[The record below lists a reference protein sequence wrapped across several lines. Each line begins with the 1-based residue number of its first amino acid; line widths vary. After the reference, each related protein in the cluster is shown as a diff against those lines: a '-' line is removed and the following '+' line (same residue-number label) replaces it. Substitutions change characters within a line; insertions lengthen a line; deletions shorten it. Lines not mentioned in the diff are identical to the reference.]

1 MNGDERQLRTRGL
14 LHDEE
19 VGTMRRI
26 QLTMADKVLDVLNR
40 RHGGRIEAPLISDY
54 RCFSRRGFQCCN
66 TYTDAWKVCSKKV
79 YFGSRLLVFAVPF
92 L

>member
-26 QLTMADKVLDVLNR
+26 QLTMADKVLDVLDR
-40 RHGGRIEAPLISDY
+40 
-54 RCFSRRGFQCCN
+54 
-66 TYTDAWKVCSKKV
+66 
-79 YFGSRLLVFAVPF
+79 
-92 L
+92 